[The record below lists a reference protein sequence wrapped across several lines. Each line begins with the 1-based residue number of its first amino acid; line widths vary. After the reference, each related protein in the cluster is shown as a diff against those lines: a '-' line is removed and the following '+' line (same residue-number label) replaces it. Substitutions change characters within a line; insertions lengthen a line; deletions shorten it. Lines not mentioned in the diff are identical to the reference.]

1 MHVLLSC
8 YWLFLIMWK
17 SDVHQKGSY
26 YMISMCFSGVLYVC
40 AIFYGDSKKAIYLE
54 QKNDL

>member
-1 MHVLLSC
+1 
-8 YWLFLIMWK
+8 
-17 SDVHQKGSY
+17 
-26 YMISMCFSGVLYVC
+26 MISMCFSGVLYVC